1 MWECYKLRFKIV
13 SPIHVG
19 YGSKLGVINKTRYYI
34 PGKTMWGAVTAS
46 FTREL
51 MELTENYDSELYNVV
66 GQFIQKNM
74 IFTYFYPLTGKNI
87 LYPHWTDEGFGFG
100 KKNKDGTFLI
110 SKEEFEREFIS
121 SYISTAINKT
131 SKTAR
136 DESLHEFEIIT
147 PKSPKALEFRGY
159 LFIDKEEV
167 NKDNKMD
174 LFIKELKKDEIT
186 LKKGDKS
193 LNLFESIK
201 KLQVGGERNYGLG
214 WLELQDH
221 SICKSNKVNLYD
233 SGVYVDLN
241 DLSINLDGS
250 VTLAHVKLNSELKEV
265 KGDLEPLTGRR
276 WDKEKGPG
284 KNCDDDVEICLTPGT
299 RFKSK
304 VKISDFGVWE
314 YSV

>member
-1 MWECYKLRFKIV
+1 MWECYELRFKAK
-13 SPIHVG
+13 SPVHIG
-19 YGSKLGVINKTRYYI
+19 YGSKLGVINRTRYYI
-34 PGKTMWGAVTAS
+34 PGKTMWGAVTAVL
-46 FTREL
+46 TREIISIIK
-51 MELTENYDSELYNVV
+51 EDYNPEMYTNV
-66 GQFIQKNM
+66 GEFIQKNM
-74 IFTYFYPLTGKNI
+74 IFSYFYPSDGENVF
-87 LYPHWTDEGFGFG
+87 YPIYMEKGLSFHDKEFM
-100 KKNKDGTFLI
+100 I
-110 SKEEFEREFIS
+110 SKEEFERKFIS
-121 SYISTAINKT
+121 SYISTSVDKT

-221 SICKSNKVNLYD
+221 SICKSDKINLYD

-241 DLSINLDGS
+241 DLSINSDGS
-250 VTLAHVKLNSELKEV
+250 VALAHVKLNFELKEV
-265 KGDLEPLTGRR
+265 KGDLEPITGRE
-276 WDKEKGPG
+276 WDKNGPG
-284 KNCDDDVEICLTPGT
+284 KKCDNAKICLTPGT